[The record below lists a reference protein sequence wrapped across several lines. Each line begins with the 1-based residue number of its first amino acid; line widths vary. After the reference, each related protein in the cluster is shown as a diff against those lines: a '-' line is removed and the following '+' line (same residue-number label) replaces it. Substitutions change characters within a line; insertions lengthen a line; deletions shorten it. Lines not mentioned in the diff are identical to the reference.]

1 MPVAHNP
8 PTFRTWPRI
17 TGSHLAAAHA
27 DPTTRSDPQ
36 PPPGGGHTTLGLS
49 SLQSSK
55 LLPTLSDILCRIV
68 FSGTLTGEYDEEET
82 QRRFAASFNLDTQ
95 RLQRLFSG
103 KEFDLKSNISESR
116 AMDYAFKIA

>member
-1 MPVAHNP
+1 
-8 PTFRTWPRI
+8 
-17 TGSHLAAAHA
+17 
-27 DPTTRSDPQ
+27 
-36 PPPGGGHTTLGLS
+36 
-49 SLQSSK
+49 
-55 LLPTLSDILCRIV
+55 LSDILCRIV

-82 QRRFAASFNLDTQ
+82 QRRFAARFNLDTQ